1 MSRTECPKCGA
12 IWINGEHRWS
22 GTGVRGS
29 EIDLAGLVCNKH
41 GDNTCINPQKGAEGG
56 DNWDKRME
64 DLEVFGK
71 KYGEG
76 SPSGG
81 INKNVQ
87 PLLCTWIIKY
97 LTCFLPD

>member
-1 MSRTECPKCGA
+1 MADKELSDLFMSRTECPKCGA
-12 IWINGEHRWS
+12 TWIDGEHRWS

-29 EIDLAGLVCNKH
+29 EVDLAGLVCNKH
-41 GDNTCINPQKGAEGG
+41 GDETCINPQKGAVNG

-76 SPSGG
+76 ESQWWD
-81 INKNVQ
+81 K
-87 PLLCTWIIKY
+87 
-97 LTCFLPD
+97 